1 MFKKLAAAAAL
12 ALMASSSFAAAP
24 TGFYI
29 GADAGATKIDDFD
42 GTKKALGVFG
52 GYGFNQNVAVELGYR
67 EHGKY
72 HYDVF
77 GYDVEVKAKQ
87 THLSVVGSFPLNSQ
101 LDLYGRLGMSDVKA
115 EARFRGVKESD
126 SDTKALYGIGLN
138 MSFTPNIFGRVEV
151 QKMTSDSTTLNV
163 GVGYKF

>member
-29 GADAGATKIDDFD
+29 GGDVGGTKIDDFD
-42 GTKKALGVFG
+42 STKKAIGAFA
-52 GYGFNQNVAVELGYR
+52 GYGINQNVAVELGYR
-67 EHGKY
+67 QHGDFEY
-72 HYDVF
+72 Y
-77 GYDVEVKAKQ
+77 GTEVKAKQ
-87 THLSVVGSFPLNSQ
+87 THLSVIGSFPLNNQ
-101 LDLYGRLGMSDVKA
+101 LDVYGRLGASYLKVEADYRGYKSD
-115 EARFRGVKESD
+115 D
-126 SDTKALYGIGLN
+126 SDTKVLYGIGLN

-151 QKMTSDSTTLNV
+151 QKMSSDSTTLNV